1 MPGII
6 DQIPVTMRDGFVQD
20 LQAGRYN
27 LLLGAGASRDSTD
40 SSGKHLPLGWELI
53 AELNAL
59 VGTSQTGLAD
69 AYEIAKMRQPALV
82 EEFFRSRFVDC
93 RPCQWMVDLTSVIW
107 KRIWTLNVD
116 DVVEQAYT
124 SPGRKGP
131 ILSASYTWRNPI
143 RDDFGV
149 QAVHLHGRVFDTG
162 PLDLV
167 FSITE
172 YVDAIEKKFAW
183 FPLFFNA
190 WVGSPFITIGS
201 TLFGE
206 YDLAQATRIKQ
217 PTGSTPSL
225 YVSQSIPDEMR
236 EQLELRNLTAI
247 ELTAAEAAQE
257 LVDLTAESRATAYY
271 QWQTIA
277 APPADVARFASQF
290 DPLSLNDSAAPV
302 GHDFFLGFEPCWD
315 DIVTRKAA
323 TFGWHQ
329 KLADAVSKE
338 LITGVVQKMHVAF
351 GARFSGKT
359 CASFVVAKLL
369 LEREIPVF
377 YFRSDRTIDID
388 ATLRV
393 LAGRGEAVLIYDGIA
408 DFTLD
413 IQKLMQ
419 GALDNGIRVI
429 VLAFERSTRRQI
441 VLQDISGKFLEVH
454 DASNGLHTEALSRVD
469 AKQLIDH
476 VVRQGRYARLQR
488 MTDSERIKMF
498 ERRNIF
504 DAMSELEFGQGYR
517 DRIRP
522 RFDALPDFESR
533 MVVFLTSFVNSFGYS
548 MPVFLI
554 EATGL
559 KASSFRGLLGTR
571 AFSDLLVEENGRLTC
586 RYRSVAI
593 NSIKSAFPVNSIS
606 DTLEA
611 FMKRLAP
618 YMNST
623 TRKSRNYEY
632 RILRAVM
639 RARGLRIVLPT
650 HALDPLYGRLED
662 WFGDQAAF
670 WEQRSIAS
678 QLARQFVP
686 ATSYAAKAVDL
697 APQEVRRRT
706 TLGRL
711 LILRSYVDVEP
722 GSPESWDLY
731 GQGRSE
737 LIHAATLSPRAGV
750 VLLNRFRQT
759 LALYRELV
767 KGGTV
772 EDDHEALESDLAD
785 VHRECIEDSSLRHTA
800 EQKIVA
806 EMYGLFLQLRLVR
819 HDEFTQDEAQKILE
833 RPLPNITEDM
843 EFDDYV

>member
-1 MPGII
+1 
-6 DQIPVTMRDGFVQD
+6 MRDGFVQE
-20 LQAGRYN
+20 LRAGRYN

-40 SSGKHLPLGWELI
+40 SQGNHLPLGGELI

-59 VGTSQTGLAD
+59 VGTSQTVLAD
-69 AYEIAKMRQPALV
+69 AYEIARMRQPSLV
-82 EEFFRSRFVDC
+82 EDHFKRRFVNC
-93 RPCQWMVDLTSVIW
+93 IPCEWMVDLTSVVW

-116 DVVEQAYT
+116 DVVERAY
-124 SPGRKGP
+124 SMPGREGP
-131 ILSASYTWRNPI
+131 LLSASYTWRNPI

-149 QAVHLHGRVFDTG
+149 QAVHLHGRVFETG
-162 PLDLV
+162 PLDLI

-183 FPLFFNA
+183 FPLFFNS

-217 PTGSTPSL
+217 PSSSSPSL
-225 YVSQSIPDEMR
+225 YISQSIPDEMR
-236 EQLELRNLTAI
+236 EQLDLRNLVAV
-247 ELTAAEAAQE
+247 ELTAASASAE
-257 LVDLTAESRATAYY
+257 LVELTSESRATAYY
-271 QWQTIA
+271 QWQSIA

-290 DPLSLNDSAAPV
+290 DPLSLRESVRPI

-315 DIVTRKAA
+315 DIVTGKAA
-323 TFGWHQ
+323 TFGWHR
-329 KLADAVSKE
+329 KLADSVIEE
-338 LITGVVQKMHVAF
+338 LASGIVQKLHVAF
-351 GARFSGKT
+351 APRFSGKT

-369 LEREIPVF
+369 LEQSIPVF
-377 YFRSDRTIDID
+377 YFRSDRTIDIK

-413 IQKLMQ
+413 LQKLMQ
-419 GALDNGIRVI
+419 GAVDGGMKVV

-441 VLQDISGKFLEVH
+441 VLQDISGRFLEIH
-454 DASNGLHTEALSRVD
+454 DQSSGLHTETLSRVD
-469 AKQLIDH
+469 ARELIGH
-476 VVRQGRYARLQR
+476 VVQQGRYARLQR
-488 MTDSERIKMF
+488 MNESDRIRLF

-548 MPVFLI
+548 MPIFLV

-559 KASSFRGLLGTR
+559 KVAALRGLLSTR
-571 AFSDLLVEENGRLTC
+571 AYSDLLVEENGRLTC

-593 NSIKSAFPVNSIS
+593 SAIKSAFPPNSIAES
-606 DTLEA
+606 LEA
-611 FMKRLAP
+611 FMTRLAP

-650 HALDPLYGRLED
+650 YALDSLYGKLEGL
-662 WFGDQAAF
+662 FGDQAAF

-697 APQEVRRRT
+697 APEEVRRRT

-722 GSPESWDLY
+722 GGPESWDLY

-759 LALYRELV
+759 LALYREIV
-767 KGGTV
+767 KGGSV
-772 EDDHEALESDLAD
+772 LDDYEALESDLAD
-785 VHRECIEDSSLRHTA
+785 VHRECIDDSSLRHTA

-806 EMYGLFLQLRLVR
+806 EMYGLFLQLRLIR
-819 HDEFTQDEAQKILE
+819 HGEFTAQEAQQIID

-843 EFDDYV
+843 EFDDYA